1 MTTTLGSTKSSQ
13 SKSTALSDTVDS
25 SMTKMAVP
33 SFQSYRTVLYPVAR
47 LESQSMVLR
56 IIDQILNF
64 LSSRKSSLQGSGHV
78 VLMSSKMLGEN
89 VTVCNRFYASDCCR
103 VSVKSHAFVQPTRQS
118 ANEARAEAD
127 NSWPVQTRNMDLNPP

>member
-1 MTTTLGSTKSSQ
+1 MTTSLGSTKSSQ

-25 SMTKMAVP
+25 SMPKMAVP
-33 SFQSYRTVLYPVAR
+33 SFPSYRTVLYPVAR
-47 LESQSMVLR
+47 LESQSVVLR
-56 IIDQILNF
+56 TVDQILNF
-64 LSSRKSSLQGSGHV
+64 MSSRKSSLQGNGHV

-89 VTVCNRFYASDCCR
+89 VTV
-103 VSVKSHAFVQPTRQS
+103 VIILVQMIVARQS